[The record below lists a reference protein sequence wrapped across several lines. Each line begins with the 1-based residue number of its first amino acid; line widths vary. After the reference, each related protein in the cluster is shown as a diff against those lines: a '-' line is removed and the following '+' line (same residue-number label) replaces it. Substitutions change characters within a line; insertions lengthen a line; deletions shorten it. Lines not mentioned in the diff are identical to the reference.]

1 MKKYLVLLLIFP
13 SILFSSTT
21 YAAEGEIAFA
31 KTSLSELLQTAEKS
45 NKLIF
50 VDAYTTWCGPC
61 KWMAANVFKN
71 SEAIEFYDKN
81 FLSIKLDMEKGEGL
95 NFAKKYGIE
104 AYPTYVFFNSL
115 GEMVHQACGKM
126 EVQEFIKMGN
136 DALNPSTQLSS
147 LKQNFDNGDRSFEF
161 LKNYTRALYNANKLN
176 DDVIQLLLALPEAS
190 QLVTEADFEM
200 LSSYPKIEQAPFN
213 FILENRE
220 KFEALVGKDKV
231 KDFVVSSFLNE
242 AKSAAKENSSEK
254 LKLAT
259 LSLDKY
265 TIENKNEIIANM
277 SWQYARVTKI
287 ELFNA
292 AKNYVENFKMTDADE
307 LNDVSWEVF
316 LNCKNPQ
323 QLQAAEKWAKTSVD
337 LNPNFMN
344 TDTYANILHKLGKNK
359 EALKYANLSIQMAIK
374 KDADTSETEKLRKEI
389 ELQLSKSKVK

>member
-1 MKKYLVLLLIFP
+1 
-13 SILFSSTT
+13 
-21 YAAEGEIAFA
+21 
-31 KTSLSELLQTAEKS
+31 
-45 NKLIF
+45 
-50 VDAYTTWCGPC
+50 
-61 KWMAANVFKN
+61 
-71 SEAIEFYDKN
+71 
-81 FLSIKLDMEKGEGL
+81 
-95 NFAKKYGIE
+95 
-104 AYPTYVFFNSL
+104 
-115 GEMVHQACGKM
+115 MVHQACGKM